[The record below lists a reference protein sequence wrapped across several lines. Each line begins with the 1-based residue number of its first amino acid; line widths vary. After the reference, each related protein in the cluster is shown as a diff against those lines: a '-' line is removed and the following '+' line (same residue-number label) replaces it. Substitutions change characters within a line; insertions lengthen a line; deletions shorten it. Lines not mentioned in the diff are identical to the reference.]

1 MLSRGCQPYL
11 ASSKEDDTYA
21 QRRARQRG
29 GYRPSAPDLPGGP
42 DLRPAAGRKVP
53 DALPATPMAR
63 GLGWPLL
70 GGGVLLL
77 GWFEWAM
84 RQADTPTSPYKPVEH
99 IATEGPFRYTRNP
112 GYLAMTLI
120 YAGIASLANALWAIL
135 ILPVALLVIQRGV
148 IEREERYLEGKFG
161 EEYLSYKARVRRW
174 I

>member
-1 MLSRGCQPYL
+1 MTSDEQDKAGVIAPPPLIYL
-11 ASSKEDDTYA
+11 VALIFGLLLG
-21 QRRARQRG
+21 RRFPMRF
-29 GYRPSAPDLPGGP
+29 
-42 DLRPAAGRKVP
+42 VP
-53 DALPATPMAR
+53 RSMAR

-70 GGGVLLL
+70 GGVLLL

-84 RQADTPTSPYKPVEH
+84 RQADTPTNPYKPVQR

-135 ILPVALLVIQRGV
+135 LLPVALLVIQRGV

>member
-1 MLSRGCQPYL
+1 MPNDEQDKAGVVAPPPLIYLGALVFGLLLSRRFPM
-11 ASSKEDDTYA
+11 
-21 QRRARQRG
+21 RF
-29 GYRPSAPDLPGGP
+29 LP
-42 DLRPAAGRKVP
+42 R
-53 DALPATPMAR
+53 TMAR

-77 GWFEWAM
+77 GWFEMAM
-84 RQADTPTSPYKPVEH
+84 RQADTPSNPYKPVER

-120 YAGIASLANALWAIL
+120 YASIASLANALWAVL
-135 ILPVALLVIQRGV
+135 LLPVALVVIQRGV

-161 EEYLSYKARVRRW
+161 EEYLSYKAQVRRW